1 MAEYQ
6 APTAEQVQAALRRL
20 TSFQLRRA
28 FYEGLKNPHWVKP
41 LADAGAFSS
50 PPEPEV
56 GSDGTVREQHWP
68 EAIYLDAMAEHVPD
82 EVADVLIGIED
93 STNSWVRRILFSAG
107 SRMPS
112 AIAARLKPVID
123 GWEDTG
129 YGWRTDPQDLVS
141 FTVNLLQGGETNFG
155 VSFANKLFRPS
166 MDKGGNNDPVTELKA
181 HWYSREL
188 PRVTIALGDN
198 ALTTILPW
206 LMLWEEN
213 EGSIIGDE
221 FDHSGFGRSEIS
233 RRQNSYHEIQDA
245 LIDAVRDAA
254 IQHLERDPA
263 AAWAALNR
271 KSILIVRRI
280 SLYAVAEV
288 LGRQAATGRANT
300 DLLTVARELMVDAK
314 SREQLATSDFI
325 GLLRAI
331 GAVSRA
337 ELDQLEGVLASGH
350 ITEQEAA
357 RITRNL
363 RERGESD
370 AEIQDQIAQWD
381 RRWRHRVLAGVGR
394 NLLPATFR
402 EQLDVLDAQDGVV
415 DDPTRPT
422 FQMSGWTGPNSPI
435 PQEEM
440 AALAPIELVAQLE
453 GWHDEGDGWGLEP
466 SHEGQA
472 RVLEA
477 VVTCSP
483 NALDGQRD
491 LVRRLRPTYLGAVLS
506 GWEAALKAELAL
518 PWEQALTLIGDI
530 LTHSDESDF
539 PVEGG
544 RFDDDPDFAEA
555 KKVAIRFIAHLAAKA
570 PTTTLPEKQL
580 NQLADHLLTAA
591 SGTAAWSEYVG
602 TVEQVDS
609 GWDPLM
615 VSLNWK
621 WPILLRGLIN
631 LVGLGEARPWHFS
644 SLEALDQQL
653 ALDDPRGASRA
664 VLGEGLGRLFNHARD
679 WLEENLATYFGTRSA
694 IDLNQQVALTTAIVM
709 HYYHRD
715 LYRLLSD
722 PMIAALDST
731 EQIAIGWGNDVSPQ
745 QRIGQWVIEAIIRGD
760 IGDDDPLRTEFYTR
774 ADPNARGDAIGH
786 TAWSFM
792 HAEEVDDAI
801 RDRLADLWDER
812 VRYVKAHPENKAELK
827 DFYWFIW
834 SEKFPAVWWLPRLV
848 EALTLDRE
856 LDTNGMIGEQLAAAA
871 DELPRVALDALT
883 MLLAPAETP
892 DRDNYDLRTHALA
905 PAIAAALKTSD
916 PQLQADARSLMNH
929 MGERGEIDLERRVK
943 AILRANSKGD
953 ATTPLREA
961 DGS

>member
-56 GSDGTVREQHWP
+56 GSDGIVREQYWP
-68 EAIYLDAMAEHVPD
+68 EASYLDAMVEHVPVQVA
-82 EVADVLIGIED
+82 EVLGTLAG
-93 STNSWVRRILFSAG
+93 SSNSWVRRVAFSAG
-107 SRMPS
+107 SRMPT
-112 AIAARLKPVID
+112 AIAAKLKPVID
-123 GWEDTG
+123 GWEDSG
-129 YGWRTDPQDLVS
+129 YGWRTDPRDLVS
-141 FTVNLLQGGETNFG
+141 FTVNLLQGGETKFG
-155 VSFANKLFRPS
+155 VSFANKLFRPIK
-166 MDKGGNNDPVTELKA
+166 DEGGNNDPVTELKA

-198 ALTTILPW
+198 ALKTILPW
-206 LMLWEEN
+206 LTLWEKN
-213 EGSIIGDE
+213 EGSIGDE

-233 RRQNSYHEIQDA
+233 RTQNSYHEIQDA

-271 KSILIVRRI
+271 KPILIVRRI

-325 GLLRAI
+325 GLLRAL
-331 GAVSRA
+331 GTVSRS

-357 RITRNL
+357 RITRGL

-381 RRWRHRVLAGVGR
+381 RRWRHRVLAGVGPD
-394 NLLPATFR
+394 LLPATLR

-440 AALAPIELVAQLE
+440 AALAPMELVAQLE
-453 GWHDEGDGWGLEP
+453 GWQDEGDGWGPEP

-477 VVTCSP
+477 VVTSNP

-491 LVRRLRPTYLGAVLS
+491 LVRRLRPSYLRAILS
-506 GWEAALKAELAL
+506 GWEGALKSELAL
-518 PWEQALTLIGDI
+518 PWEQVLTLIGDI
-530 LTHSDESDF
+530 LAHSDESDF

-544 RFDDDPDFAEA
+544 QFDDDPDFTEA
-555 KKVAIRFIAHLAAKA
+555 KKVAVRFIAHLAARA
-570 PTTTLPEKQL
+570 PATTLSEKQL
-580 NQLADHLLTAA
+580 GRLADHLLTAA
-591 SGTAAWSEYVG
+591 TGTATWSEYVG
-602 TVEQVDS
+602 TVAEEDS

-631 LVGLGEARPWHFS
+631 LVGLGEARPWHS
-644 SLEALDQQL
+644 RSLEALGQQL
-653 ALDDPRGASRA
+653 ALEDPRGASRA
-664 VLGEGLGRLFNHARD
+664 VLGEGLANLFNHAHS
-679 WLEENLATYFGTRSA
+679 WLLGSLSTYFGTRSGL
-694 IDLNQQVALTTAIVM
+694 DRNQQIAVTTAIAM
-709 HYYHRD
+709 QYYHPG
-715 LYRLLSD
+715 LYRLLTDS
-722 PMIAALDST
+722 MIAALDST
-731 EQIAIGWGNDVSPQ
+731 EQISIGWRNDVSPQ
-745 QRIGQWVIEAIIRGD
+745 QRIGQWVIQAIIRGH
-760 IGDDDPLRTEFYTR
+760 IGDDDPLRTEFYTQ
-774 ADPNARGDAIGH
+774 AEPDARGDAIGH

-801 RDRLADLWDER
+801 RDGLADLWDER
-812 VRYVKAHPENKAELK
+812 VRHVKTHPEDKAELK
-827 DFYWFIW
+827 DFYWFIR
-834 SEKFPAVWWLPRLV
+834 SEKFPAAWWLPRLA
-848 EALTLDRE
+848 ESLTLNRE

-871 DELPRVALDALT
+871 DELPRVALDVLT

-892 DRDNYDLRTHALA
+892 DRDNYDLRSHSLA
-905 PAIAAALKTSD
+905 RVIAAALKTSD

-929 MGERGEIDLERRVK
+929 MGERGEIDLERRVQ
-943 AILRANSKGD
+943 AILRANSEGD
-953 ATTPLREA
+953 ATTPPA
-961 DGS
+961 IDGW

>member
-28 FYEGLKNPHWVKP
+28 FYERLKNPLWVKP

-50 PPEPEV
+50 PPEPET
-56 GSDGTVREQHWP
+56 GSDGIVREQYWP
-68 EAIYLDAMAEHVPD
+68 EASYLDAMAEHAPA
-82 EVADVLIGIED
+82 EVADVLLAVAG
-93 STNSWVRRILFSAG
+93 SSNSWVRRISFSAAA
-107 SRMPS
+107 RMPS
-112 AIAARLKPVID
+112 AVAARLKPVID
-123 GWEDTG
+123 GWEDSG
-129 YGWRTDPQDLVS
+129 FGWRTDPRDLVS
-141 FTVNLLQGGETNFG
+141 FTVNLLQGGETKFG

-166 MDKGGNNDPVTELKA
+166 KDKGGNNDPVTELKA

-188 PRVTIALGDN
+188 PRVTSALGDN
-198 ALTTILPW
+198 VLKTILPW
-206 LMLWEEN
+206 LRLWEEN
-213 EGSIIGDE
+213 EGSIGNE

-233 RRQNSYHEIQDA
+233 RRQNSHHEIQDA
-245 LIDAVRDAA
+245 LIDAARDAA

-271 KSILIVRRI
+271 NPILIVRRI

-288 LGRQAATGRANT
+288 LGRQATTGSANT

-325 GLLRAI
+325 GLLRSI

-370 AEIQDQIAQWD
+370 AEIQDQITQWD
-381 RRWRHRVLAGVGR
+381 RQWRHRVLAGVGPD
-394 NLLPATFR
+394 LLPATLR

-435 PQEEM
+435 PQDEM
-440 AALAPIELVAQLE
+440 AALAPMELVAQLE
-453 GWHDEGDGWGLEP
+453 GWHDEGDGWGPEP

-477 VVTCSP
+477 VLASNP
-483 NALDGQRD
+483 QALAGQRD
-491 LVRRLRPTYLGAVLS
+491 LVQRLRPTYLRAVLS
-506 GWEAALKAELAL
+506 GWEGALKAELDL
-518 PWEQALTLIGDI
+518 PWEQALAVIGDI
-530 LTHSDESDF
+530 LDHSDESDF

-544 RFDDDPDFAEA
+544 RFDDDPDYTEA
-555 KKVAIRFIAHLAAKA
+555 KKVAIRLLVQSAAKGPATSLTDDNLSRVAGLLLAAA
-570 PTTTLPEKQL
+570 TDTGVWMEY
-580 NQLADHLLTAA
+580 A
-591 SGTAAWSEYVG
+591 S
-602 TVEQVDS
+602 TVDGADS

-621 WPILLRGLIN
+621 WPILLRGLVY
-631 LVGLGEARPWHFS
+631 LAGVGEGHEWHARA
-644 SLEALDQQL
+644 LETLRAQL
-653 ALDDPRGASRA
+653 ALEDPRGGSRA
-664 VLGEGLGRLFNHARD
+664 VLGEGFGRLFNHARA
-679 WLEENLATYFGTRSA
+679 WLEENLGTYFGTRSA
-694 IDLNQQVALTTAIVM
+694 IDRNQQVALTTAIAM

-745 QRIGQWVIEAIIRGD
+745 QRIGQWVIEAIVRGD
-760 IGDDDPLRTEFYTR
+760 IGDDDPLRIEFYTR
-774 ADPNARGDAIGH
+774 ADAETRGDAIGH

-792 HAEEVDDAI
+792 HAEVVDDVI

-812 VRYVKAHPENKAELK
+812 VRHVKAHPEDKAELK
-827 DFYWFIW
+827 DFYWFIR
-834 SEKFPAVWWLPRLV
+834 SEKFPASWWLPRLV
-848 EALTLDRE
+848 EALE
-856 LDTNGMIGEQLAAAA
+856 LDGKLETNGMIGEQLAAAG

-892 DRDNYDLRTHALA
+892 GRDNYDLRTQSLA
-905 PAIAAALKTSD
+905 PVIAAALKASD

-929 MGERGEIDLERRVK
+929 MGERGEIDLERRVN
-943 AILRANSKGD
+943 AILSAPPDANTS
-953 ATTPLREA
+953 TP
-961 DGS
+961 

>member
-6 APTAEQVQAALRRL
+6 APTEGQVRAALRRL

-28 FYEGLKNPHWVKP
+28 FYEGLRNPLWVKP

-56 GSDGTVREQHWP
+56 GSDGIVREQYWP
-68 EAIYLDAMAEHVPD
+68 EASYLDAMAEHVPA
-82 EVADVLIGIED
+82 EVAEVLCTLAG
-93 STNSWVRRILFSAG
+93 SSNSWVRRIAFSAG
-107 SRMPS
+107 SRMPT
-112 AIAARLKPVID
+112 AIAAKLKPVID
-123 GWEDTG
+123 GWEDSG
-129 YGWRTDPQDLVS
+129 YGGRTDPRDLVS
-141 FTVNLLQGGETNFG
+141 FTVNLLQGGETKFG

-166 MDKGGNNDPVTELKA
+166 KDKGGNNDPVTELKA

-198 ALTTILPW
+198 ALKTILPW
-206 LMLWEEN
+206 LTLWEKN
-213 EGSIIGDE
+213 EGSIGDE

-271 KSILIVRRI
+271 NPILIVRRI

-288 LGRQAATGRANT
+288 LRRQAATGRANT
-300 DLLTVARELMVDAK
+300 ELLTVARELMVDAK

-350 ITEQEAA
+350 ITEQEVA

-381 RRWRHRVLAGVGR
+381 RQWRHRVLAGVGPD
-394 NLLPATFR
+394 LLPATLR

-440 AALAPIELVAQLE
+440 AALAPMELVAQLE
-453 GWHDEGDGWGLEP
+453 GWHDEGDGWGPEP

-477 VVTCSP
+477 VVTSNP

-491 LVRRLRPTYLGAVLS
+491 LVRRLRPTYLRAILS
-506 GWEAALKAELAL
+506 GWEGALKSELAL
-518 PWEQALTLIGDI
+518 PWEQVLTLIGDI
-530 LTHSDESDF
+530 FAHSDESDF

-544 RFDDDPDFAEA
+544 QFDDDPDFTEA
-555 KKVAIRFIAHLAAKA
+555 KKVSVRFIAHLAAKA
-570 PTTTLPEKQL
+570 PTTTLSEKQL
-580 NQLADHLLTAA
+580 GRLADHLLAAA
-591 SGTAAWSEYVG
+591 SGTATWSEYVG
-602 TVEQVDS
+602 TVEEEDS

-631 LVGLGEARPWHFS
+631 LVGLGEARPWHS
-644 SLEALDQQL
+644 RSLEALGQQL
-653 ALDDPRGASRA
+653 ALEDPRGASRA
-664 VLGEGLGRLFNHARD
+664 VLGEGLAKLFNHARS
-679 WLEENLATYFGTRSA
+679 WLLGRLSTYFGTRSGL
-694 IDLNQQVALTTAIVM
+694 DRNQQIAVTTAIAM
-709 HYYHRD
+709 QYYHPS
-715 LYRLLSD
+715 LYRLLTDS
-722 PMIAALDST
+722 MIAALDST
-731 EQIAIGWGNDVSPQ
+731 EQIWIGWGNDVSPQ
-745 QRIGQWVIEAIIRGD
+745 QRIGQWVIEAIIRGH

-774 ADPNARGDAIGH
+774 ADPDARGDAIGH

-812 VRYVKAHPENKAELK
+812 VRHVKAHPEDKAELK
-827 DFYWFIW
+827 DFYWFIR
-834 SEKFPAVWWLPRLV
+834 SETFPAAWWLPRLV

-883 MLLAPAETP
+883 MLLAPAKTP
-892 DRDNYDLRTHALA
+892 DRDNYDLRTHSLA
-905 PAIAAALKTSD
+905 PVIAAALKTSD
-916 PQLQADARSLMNH
+916 PQLQADARSLMNS
-929 MGERGEIDLERRVK
+929 MGERGEIDLERRVE
-943 AILRANSKGD
+943 AIQRANPEGD

>member
-6 APTAEQVQAALRRL
+6 APTEGQVRAALRRL

-28 FYEGLKNPHWVKP
+28 FYDGLRNPLWVKP

-56 GSDGTVREQHWP
+56 GSDGIVREQYWP
-68 EAIYLDAMAEHVPD
+68 EASYLDAMAEHVPA
-82 EVADVLIGIED
+82 EVAEVLGTLAG
-93 STNSWVRRILFSAG
+93 SSNSWVRRIAFSAG
-107 SRMPS
+107 SRMPT
-112 AIAARLKPVID
+112 AIAAKLKPVID
-123 GWEDTG
+123 GWEDSG
-129 YGWRTDPQDLVS
+129 YGWRTDPRDLVS
-141 FTVNLLQGGETNFG
+141 FTVNLLQGAETKFG

-166 MDKGGNNDPVTELKA
+166 KDKGGNNDPVTELKA

-188 PRVTIALGDN
+188 PRMTIALGDN
-198 ALTTILPW
+198 ALKTILPW
-206 LMLWEEN
+206 LTLWEKN
-213 EGSIIGDE
+213 EGSIGDE

-271 KSILIVRRI
+271 NPILIVRRI

-337 ELDQLEGVLASGH
+337 ELDQLEEVLASGH

-381 RRWRHRVLAGVGR
+381 RQWRHRVLAGVGPD
-394 NLLPATFR
+394 LLPATLR

-435 PQEEM
+435 SQEEM
-440 AALAPIELVAQLE
+440 AALAPMELVVQLE
-453 GWHDEGDGWGLEP
+453 GWHDEGDGWSPEP

-477 VVTCSP
+477 VVTSNP

-491 LVRRLRPTYLGAVLS
+491 LVRRLRPTYLRAIVS
-506 GWEAALKAELAL
+506 GWEGALKSELAL
-518 PWEQALTLIGDI
+518 PWEQVLTLIGDI
-530 LTHSDESDF
+530 FAHSDESDF

-544 RFDDDPDFAEA
+544 RFDDDPDFTEA
-555 KKVAIRFIAHLAAKA
+555 KRVSVRFIAHLAAKA
-570 PTTTLPEKQL
+570 PTTTLSEKQL
-580 NQLADHLLTAA
+580 GRLADHLLTAA
-591 SGTAAWSEYVG
+591 SGTATWSEYVG
-602 TVEQVDS
+602 TVEEEDS

-631 LVGLGEARPWHFS
+631 LVGLGEDRQWHS
-644 SLEALDQQL
+644 RALEALRDQL

-664 VLGEGLGRLFNHARD
+664 VLGEGLGRLFNHAHG
-679 WLEENLATYFGTRSA
+679 WLVESLPTYFGTRLGS
-694 IDLNQQVALTTAIVM
+694 DRNQQVAVTTAIAM
-709 HYYHRD
+709 HYYHPD

-722 PMIAALDST
+722 PMIAAIDSA
-731 EQIAIGWGNDVSPQ
+731 EEIAIGWGNDVSPQ
-745 QRIGQWVIEAIIRGD
+745 QRIGQWVIAAIIRGH
-760 IGDDDPLRTEFYTR
+760 IGEDDPLRTEFYTR
-774 ADPNARGDAIGH
+774 ADPETRGYAIGH

-792 HAEEVDDAI
+792 HAEVVDDVI

-812 VRYVKAHPENKAELK
+812 VRHVKAHPEDEAELK
-827 DFYWFIW
+827 DFYWFIR
-834 SEKFPAVWWLPRLV
+834 SETFPAAWWLPRLV

-856 LDTNGMIGEQLAAAA
+856 LDTHGMIGEQLAAAA

-892 DRDNYDLRTHALA
+892 DRDNYDLRTHSLA
-905 PAIAAALKTSD
+905 PVIAAALKTSD
-916 PQLQADARSLMNH
+916 PQLQADARSLMNN
-929 MGERGEIDLERRVK
+929 MGERGEIDLERRVE
-943 AILRANSKGD
+943 AILRANSEGD
-953 ATTPLREA
+953 ATTPLRET